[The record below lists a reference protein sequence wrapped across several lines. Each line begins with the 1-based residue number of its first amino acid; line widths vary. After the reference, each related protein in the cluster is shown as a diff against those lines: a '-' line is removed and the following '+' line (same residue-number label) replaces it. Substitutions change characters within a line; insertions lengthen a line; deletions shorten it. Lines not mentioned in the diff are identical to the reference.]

1 MSGSGGVVGQ
11 VNIFDDFILGKLI
24 PFPLSQTDS
33 PFHLLDRCVVPGDL
47 LLHQTLV
54 LLQIRQSLLQV
65 QVLLTLVR
73 DGLIVDLAHVLQA
86 RHQVRH
92 IVRVQ
97 GVQLVSHRLYLGPV
111 HLDLLLVILQLF
123 VRFRQ

>member
-1 MSGSGGVVGQ
+1 MSGSGGVVGR

-97 GVQLVSHRLYLGPV
+97 GV
-111 HLDLLLVILQLF
+111 
-123 VRFRQ
+123 